1 MAAAFRTWIRGTH
14 QIPHDLSHP
23 RQREGGATSRHR
35 PARVR
40 ICRHRELLSRSW
52 LQNSVT
58 PETSFGRVSTAGEH
72 LRLTTANPLTSA
84 VQAAGSG
91 RRTRKAGAVVRSRRH
106 RHGRTKRKPQS
117 ARQIRL
123 ATSPLQPNPEDKR
136 PSHSIKLPCR
146 CTNPSQGRV
155 HCRHRGLRM
164 SFEKNGAFE
173 RTGSVHP
180 LAFGSKA

>member
-1 MAAAFRTWIRGTH
+1 MAAAFRTWIRWTH

-52 LQNSVT
+52 LQEFGYSRDLVWESLAGRGT
-58 PETSFGRVSTAGEH
+58 IETEDSQSADVGCTGCWRQRADEEGGRSGKKPKATA
-72 LRLTTANPLTSA
+72 
-84 VQAAGSG
+84 
-91 RRTRKAGAVVRSRRH
+91 RRKKKPTMPVKFDWQRRH
-106 RHGRTKRKPQS
+106 CSQTLRNKR
-117 ARQIRL
+117 R
-123 ATSPLQPNPEDKR
+123 
-136 PSHSIKLPCR
+136 SHSIKLPCR

-164 SFEKNGAFE
+164 PFEKNGAF
-173 RTGSVHP
+173 
-180 LAFGSKA
+180 